1 MACPSYNA
9 LFTREVSR
17 ILPIF
22 RERGRVRSWWASI
35 GGPGL
40 KSEPWPEEF
49 GDTVSRNILERTIPN
64 RASSWQPIAANG
76 SIVAN
81 EGTCNPTAAI
91 VSTASTLRTT
101 QLYQEAI
108 DTDWICVN
116 DIRSALNFKRQVAHM
131 LKNLADNVT
140 DWWEERNRSMYVA
153 LAQNKVVFNPDLP
166 VKTNGTTITDFP
178 LELPTSTITQKYLN
192 RLRVILQ
199 HNAAGADGGAYGK
212 EDGGDVFAVV
222 MSTDMQEAL
231 FTTSDRI
238 NRDRRYA
245 EAPKLL
251 KAYGVDRSYQG
262 WFHIIDNKATRMD
275 FVGGVW
281 VERPFYSNQATTKGN
296 RAVVNPDYEAAEYEL
311 VIPFLKTV
319 VTRMIPRSFGSA
331 GSGASFKPWNYAGTP
346 MWMNE
351 YDRECNKYR
360 NNGYWS
366 VLMQAAYMPEKIED
380 GYGIL
385 VKRPC
390 NSDLEMTTC
399 TET

>member
-1 MACPSYNA
+1 MACPDYNA
-9 LFTREVSR
+9 LFTRETNR

-22 RERGRVRSWWASI
+22 RERGRVRSWWASL
-35 GGPGL
+35 GGNGL

-49 GDTVSRNILERTIPN
+49 GDTASRNILERTIPN
-64 RASSWQPIAANG
+64 RDSDWQPIAAN
-76 SIVAN
+76 SAVPTD
-81 EGTCNPTAAI
+81 EGTCVPSAAI
-91 VSTASTLRTT
+91 VKTASTLRTT
-101 QLYQEAI
+101 QLYQEAM
-108 DTDWICVN
+108 DTDWLCVN
-116 DIRSALNFKRQVAHM
+116 DVRSALNFKRQVAHM
-131 LKNLADNVT
+131 LKNLSDNVT
-140 DWWEERNRSMYVA
+140 DWWEERNRSQYVA
-153 LAQNKVVFNPDLP
+153 LAQNKLVFNPDLP
-166 VKTNGTTITDFP
+166 VKTNGTTLTDFP

-199 HNAAGADGGAYGK
+199 HNAAGTDGGAYGR

-262 WFHIIDNKATRMD
+262 WFHIIDNKAPRFD
-275 FVGGVW
+275 FVNGAW
-281 VERPFYSNQATTKGN
+281 VNRPFYANSATTKGN
-296 RAVVNPDYEAAEYEL
+296 RAVVNPDYEAAEYEM

-319 VTRMIPRSFGSA
+319 VTRMIPRSFPSA
-331 GSGASFKPWNYAGTP
+331 GSGASFKPWNYAGTAQ
-346 MWMNE
+346 WVNE
-351 YDRECNKYR
+351 YDRVCNKYKT
-360 NNGYWS
+360 NGYWS

-380 GYGIL
+380 GWGIL
-385 VKRPC
+385 CKRPC

>member
-1 MACPSYNA
+1 MACPDYNA
-9 LFTREVSR
+9 LFTRESNR

-22 RERGRVRSWWASI
+22 RERGRVRSWWASL
-35 GGPGL
+35 GGNGL

-49 GDTVSRNILERTIPN
+49 GDTVSRVILERTIPS
-64 RASSWQPIAANG
+64 RDPDWQPIVANTA
-76 SIVAN
+76 VPAN
-81 EGTCNPTAAI
+81 EGSCMPTAAI
-91 VSTASTLRTT
+91 VKTASTLRTT

-108 DTDWICVN
+108 DTDWLCVN
-116 DIRSALNFKRQVAHM
+116 DVRSALNFKRQVAHM

-153 LAQNKVVFNPDLP
+153 LAQNKLVFNPDLP
-166 VKTNGTTITDFP
+166 VKTNGTTLTDFP

-199 HNAAGADGGAYGK
+199 HNAAGTDGGAYGR
-212 EDGGDVFAVV
+212 EDGGDVFAVI

-262 WFHIIDNKATRMD
+262 WFHIIDNKAPRFD
-275 FVGGVW
+275 FVNGAW
-281 VERPFYSNQATTKGN
+281 VNRPFYANSATTKGN
-296 RAVVNPDYEAAEYEL
+296 RAVVNPDYEAAEYEM

-319 VTRMIPRSFGSA
+319 VTRMIPRSFPSA

-346 MWMNE
+346 TWVNE
-351 YDRECNKYR
+351 YDKECNKYKT
-360 NNGYWS
+360 NGYWS

-380 GYGIL
+380 GWGIL
-385 VKRPC
+385 CKRPC

>member
-1 MACPSYNA
+1 MACPDYNA
-9 LFTREVSR
+9 LFTRETNR

-22 RERGRVRSWWASI
+22 RERGRVRSWWASL
-35 GGPGL
+35 GGNGL

-49 GDTVSRNILERTIPN
+49 GDTASRNILERTIPN
-64 RASSWQPIAANG
+64 RDSDWQPIAAN
-76 SIVAN
+76 SAVPSD
-81 EGTCNPTAAI
+81 EGTCVPSAAI
-91 VSTASTLRTT
+91 VKTASTLRTT
-101 QLYQEAI
+101 QLYQEAM
-108 DTDWICVN
+108 DTDWLCVN
-116 DIRSALNFKRQVAHM
+116 DVRSALNFKRQVAHM
-131 LKNLADNVT
+131 LKNLSDNVT
-140 DWWEERNRSMYVA
+140 DWWEERNRSQYVA
-153 LAQNKVVFNPDLP
+153 LAQNKLVFNPDLP
-166 VKTNGTTITDFP
+166 VKTNGTTLTDFP

-199 HNAAGADGGAYGK
+199 HNAAGTDGGAYGR

-262 WFHIIDNKATRMD
+262 WFHIIDNKAPRFD
-275 FVGGVW
+275 FVNGAW
-281 VERPFYSNQATTKGN
+281 VNRPFYANSATTKGN
-296 RAVVNPDYEAAEYEL
+296 RAVVNPDYEAAEYEM
-311 VIPFLKTV
+311 VIPFLKTI
-319 VTRMIPRSFGSA
+319 VTRMIPRSFPSA

-346 MWMNE
+346 MWVNE
-351 YDRECNKYR
+351 YDRVCNKYKT
-360 NNGYWS
+360 NGYWS

-380 GYGIL
+380 GWGIL
-385 VKRPC
+385 CKRPC
-390 NSDLEMTTC
+390 NSDLEMVTC

>member
-1 MACPSYNA
+1 MACPDYNA
-9 LFTREVSR
+9 LFTRETNR

-22 RERGRVRSWWASI
+22 RERGRVRSWWASL
-35 GGPGL
+35 GGNGL

-49 GDTVSRNILERTIPN
+49 GDTASRNILERTIPN
-64 RASSWQPIAANG
+64 RDSDWQPIAAN
-76 SIVAN
+76 SAVPTD
-81 EGTCNPTAAI
+81 EGTCVPSAAI
-91 VSTASTLRTT
+91 VKTASTLRTT
-101 QLYQEAI
+101 QLYQEAM
-108 DTDWICVN
+108 DTDWLCVN
-116 DIRSALNFKRQVAHM
+116 DVRSALNFKRQVAHM
-131 LKNLADNVT
+131 LKNLSDNVT
-140 DWWEERNRSMYVA
+140 DWWEERNRSQYVA
-153 LAQNKVVFNPDLP
+153 LAQNKLVFNPDLP
-166 VKTNGTTITDFP
+166 VKTNGTTLTDFP

-199 HNAAGADGGAYGK
+199 HNAAGTDGGAYGR

-262 WFHIIDNKATRMD
+262 WFHIIDNKAPRFD
-275 FVGGVW
+275 FVNGAW
-281 VERPFYSNQATTKGN
+281 VNRPFYANSATTKGN
-296 RAVVNPDYEAAEYEL
+296 RAVVNPDYEAAEYEM
-311 VIPFLKTV
+311 VIPFLKTI
-319 VTRMIPRSFGSA
+319 VTRMIPRSFPSA

-346 MWMNE
+346 MWVNE
-351 YDRECNKYR
+351 YDRVCNKYKT
-360 NNGYWS
+360 NGYWS

-380 GYGIL
+380 GWGIL
-385 VKRPC
+385 CKRPC

>member
-1 MACPSYNA
+1 MACPDYNA
-9 LFTREVSR
+9 LFTRETNR

-22 RERGRVRSWWASI
+22 RERGRVRSWWASL
-35 GGPGL
+35 GGNGL

-49 GDTVSRNILERTIPN
+49 GDTASRNILERTIPN
-64 RASSWQPIAANG
+64 RDSDWQPIAAN
-76 SIVAN
+76 SAVPTD
-81 EGTCNPTAAI
+81 EGTCVPSAAI
-91 VSTASTLRTT
+91 VKTASTLRTT
-101 QLYQEAI
+101 QLYQEAM
-108 DTDWICVN
+108 DTDWLCVN
-116 DIRSALNFKRQVAHM
+116 DVRSPLNFKRQVAHM
-131 LKNLADNVT
+131 LKNLSDNVT
-140 DWWEERNRSMYVA
+140 DWWEERNRSQYVA
-153 LAQNKVVFNPDLP
+153 LAQNKLVFNPDLP
-166 VKTNGTTITDFP
+166 VKTNGTTLTDFP

-199 HNAAGADGGAYGK
+199 HNAAGTDGGAYGR

-262 WFHIIDNKATRMD
+262 WFHIIDNKAPRFD
-275 FVGGVW
+275 FVNGAW
-281 VERPFYSNQATTKGN
+281 VNRPFYANSATTKGN
-296 RAVVNPDYEAAEYEL
+296 RAVVNPDYEAAEYEM
-311 VIPFLKTV
+311 VIPFLKTI
-319 VTRMIPRSFGSA
+319 VTRMIPRSFPSA

-346 MWMNE
+346 MWVNE
-351 YDRECNKYR
+351 YDRVCNKYKT
-360 NNGYWS
+360 NGYWS

-380 GYGIL
+380 GWGIL
-385 VKRPC
+385 CKRPC
-390 NSDLEMTTC
+390 NSDLEMVTC

>member
-1 MACPSYNA
+1 MACPDYNA
-9 LFTREVSR
+9 LFTRETNR

-22 RERGRVRSWWASI
+22 RERGRVRSWWASL
-35 GGPGL
+35 GGNGL

-49 GDTVSRNILERTIPN
+49 GDTASRNILERTIPN
-64 RASSWQPIAANG
+64 RDSDWQPIAAN
-76 SIVAN
+76 SAVPTD
-81 EGTCNPTAAI
+81 EGTCVPSAAI
-91 VSTASTLRTT
+91 VKTASTLRTT
-101 QLYQEAI
+101 QLYQEAM
-108 DTDWICVN
+108 DTDWLCVN
-116 DIRSALNFKRQVAHM
+116 DVRSALNFKRQVAHM
-131 LKNLADNVT
+131 LKNLSDNVT
-140 DWWEERNRSMYVA
+140 DWWEERNRSQYVA
-153 LAQNKVVFNPDLP
+153 LAQNKLVFNPDLP
-166 VKTNGTTITDFP
+166 VKTNGTTLTDFP

-199 HNAAGADGGAYGK
+199 HNAAGTDGGAYGR

-262 WFHIIDNKATRMD
+262 WFHIIDNKAPRFD
-275 FVGGVW
+275 FVNGAW
-281 VERPFYSNQATTKGN
+281 VNRPFYANSATTKGN
-296 RAVVNPDYEAAEYEL
+296 RAVVNPDYEAAEYEM
-311 VIPFLKTV
+311 VIPFLKTI
-319 VTRMIPRSFGSA
+319 VTRMIPRSFPSA

-346 MWMNE
+346 MWVNE
-351 YDRECNKYR
+351 YDRVCNKYKT
-360 NNGYWS
+360 NGYWS

-380 GYGIL
+380 GWGIL
-385 VKRPC
+385 CKRPC
-390 NSDLEMTTC
+390 NSDLEMVTC